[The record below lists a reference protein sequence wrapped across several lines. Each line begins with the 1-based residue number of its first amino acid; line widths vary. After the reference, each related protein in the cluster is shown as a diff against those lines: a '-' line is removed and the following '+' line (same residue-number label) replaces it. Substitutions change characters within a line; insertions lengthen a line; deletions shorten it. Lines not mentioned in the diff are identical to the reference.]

1 LQQNLENSLLFVRV
15 FPEEDSVAS
24 EEEHVRFLQLSP
36 LDHQPTNKYGID
48 KISAVALRYM

>member
-1 LQQNLENSLLFVRV
+1 VRV